1 LLQEGEIMSE
11 IVDTEQGAGNW
22 KMKVMVIGAVLGA
35 VLGAGAAYLLVQRA
49 EGEDGKVNVSA
60 GDGLKIGATVIALLR
75 QVAALGDGQ

>member
-1 LLQEGEIMSE
+1 
-11 IVDTEQGAGNW
+11 
-22 KMKVMVIGAVLGA
+22 MVIGAVLGA

-75 QVAALGDGQ
+75 QVAALGDGQQSILLGTSQNRLSVFVV